1 MELDKTIFYNKIKAV
16 IITFYFIYVIIW
28 VTTLQVN
35 LPLNLEDHGIH
46 EMGIHTMKKGVA
58 LLGGS
63 NVRSGLS
70 AEYISNKF
78 LECYNFGINRE
89 LGSFSKY
96 TNFIGDRIS
105 SPDIVIYSSAYLWSD
120 LPDNIN
126 YFDFIPSYSIITQ
139 INEFIYRSDRIKS
152 KRNSFGDVLVYQ
164 CYPIFE
170 PFEINEQKFTFSN
183 TNVVNEIIRRV
194 EKIKNLTQ
202 CDKVLIRIPPVY
214 VKNDDKKFIS
224 QTIIKRIKM
233 LKESGIIV
241 IGGTICST
249 DKSLFCDNLHPNNK
263 GRNFFSIELKNEIKK
278 ILIED

>member
-1 MELDKTIFYNKIKAV
+1 MELDKIIYHNKIKVV
-16 IITFYFIYVIIW
+16 IITIYFIYVIIW
-28 VTTLQVN
+28 VTVLRVY
-35 LPLNLEDHGIH
+35 LPLNFKNYEVHDK
-46 EMGIHTMKKGVA
+46 GIHTMKKGIA

-63 NVRSGLS
+63 NVRTGLS

-78 LECYNFGINRE
+78 FECYNFGISAE
-89 LGSFSKY
+89 GGSFSAY
-96 TNFIGDRIS
+96 INFLGDRIS
-105 SPDIVIYSSAYLWSD
+105 SPDVVIYSSSYLWSD

-126 YFDFIPSYSIITQ
+126 YFDFIPSYSIISQ
-139 INEFIYRSDRIKS
+139 INALIHRSVGMKS
-152 KRNSFGDVLVYQ
+152 NFNSFGDQLVYQ
-164 CYPIFE
+164 YDPIFE
-170 PFEINEQKFTFSN
+170 PFTINENKFTFSN

-194 EKIKNLTQ
+194 EKIKNITQ

-233 LKESGIIV
+233 LKELGIIV

-249 DKSLFCDNLHPNNK
+249 DETLFYDNLHPNNK

-278 ILIED
+278 ILIAD

>member
-1 MELDKTIFYNKIKAV
+1 MELDKIIYHNKIKVV
-16 IITFYFIYVIIW
+16 IITIYFIYVIIW
-28 VTTLQVN
+28 VTVLQVN
-35 LPLNLEDHGIH
+35 LPLNLQNYESH
-46 EMGIHTMKKGVA
+46 EKGIHTMKKGVA

-78 LECYNFGINRE
+78 FECYNFGISSE
-89 LGSFSKY
+89 GGSFSSY

-105 SPDIVIYSSAYLWSD
+105 SPDVVIYSSHYLWTD
-120 LPDNIN
+120 LNDNIN
-126 YFDFIPSYSIITQ
+126 YFDFLPSSNIISQ
-139 INEFIYRSDRIKS
+139 IFALLHRSDGIKL
-152 KRNSFGDVLVYQ
+152 KFNSFGDQLVYQ
-164 CYPIFE
+164 CYPIFQ
-170 PFEINEQKFTFSN
+170 PFEINENKFTSVN
-183 TNVVNEIIRRV
+183 TNIVNEIIRRV
-194 EKIKNLTQ
+194 EKIKNITQ

-224 QTIIKRIKM
+224 QTMIKRIKT

-249 DKSLFCDNLHPNNK
+249 DETLFCDNFHPNNK

-278 ILIED
+278 ILIGN

>member
-1 MELDKTIFYNKIKAV
+1 MELDKIIYHNKIKAV
-16 IITFYFIYVIIW
+16 IITIYFIYVITW
-28 VTTLQVN
+28 VTVLPVN
-35 LPLNLEDHGIH
+35 LPLNLGKYEVH
-46 EMGIHTMKKGVA
+46 EKEIHTMKKGVA

-78 LECYNFGINRE
+78 FECYNFGISSE
-89 LGSFSKY
+89 GGSFSEY

-105 SPDIVIYSSAYLWSD
+105 SPDVVIYSSAYLWSD

-126 YFDFIPSYSIITQ
+126 YFDFIPSYSIISQ
-139 INEFIYRSDRIKS
+139 INAFIHRSDRIKS
-152 KRNSFGDVLVYQ
+152 KINSFGDELVYQ

-170 PFEINEQKFTFSN
+170 PFEINEQKFTFIN